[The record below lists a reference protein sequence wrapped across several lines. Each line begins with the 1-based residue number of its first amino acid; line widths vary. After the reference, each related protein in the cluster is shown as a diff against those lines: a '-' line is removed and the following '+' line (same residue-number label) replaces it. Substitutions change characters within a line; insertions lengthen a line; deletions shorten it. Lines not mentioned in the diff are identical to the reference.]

1 MSIDTNITLTAPQ
14 KEYYQRFVN
23 LGVNDLPMPQGD
35 GVIRISP
42 FDDYYLFTLFNEVDG
57 EDTPIDLSNVGDIFL
72 NFIGTNDEIDIKNHT
87 QVEDIDI
94 AQGEVLFRITR
105 DDSRKI
111 LALDN
116 NNFYISTKM
125 VAEDGNVSDESVVY
139 QGIWLAVDE
148 ASRTSLTSQIEDQRI
163 EYSIELAR
171 LKEEN
176 EKLKKENDELIES
189 AGQDTITIQTLEAT
203 IVELENEVSELAS
216 QLKNVNI
223 SLIRSK
229 SRNAQALANERL
241 LKKQQVDALKKSRQ
255 VAQTGGK
262 SKWFFTNA
270 ANNLEGYGGGTFGR
284 GGRSQL

>member
-125 VAEDGNVSDESVVY
+125 IAEDGNVSDESVVY

-163 EYSIELAR
+163 EYSIELAK

-176 EKLKKENDELIES
+176 ELLKKENAELIES
-189 AGQDTITIQTLEAT
+189 AGKDTITIQTLEAT
-203 IVELENEVSELAS
+203 IVELENEVQELTNAN
-216 QLKNVNI
+216 KNAAND
-223 SLIRSK
+223 LARARAK
-229 SRNAQALANERL
+229 NAQALAQKRL
-241 LKKQQVDALKKSRQ
+241 LEKQQVDALKKSRQ
-255 VAQTGGK
+255 VAQTRSR
-262 SKWFFTNA
+262 SKWFFRNA
-270 ANNLEGYGGGTFGR
+270 ANNLEGYGGGKFGR

>member
-163 EYSIELAR
+163 EYSIELAK

-176 EKLKKENDELIES
+176 EKLKKENAELIES
-189 AGQDTITIQTLEAT
+189 AGQDTITIQTLEST
-203 IVELENEVSELAS
+203 IVELENEVTELAS

-229 SRNAQALANERL
+229 AKNAQALANERL

-255 VAQTGGK
+255 VAQTG
-262 SKWFFTNA
+262 SRSRWFFRNA
-270 ANNLEGYGGGTFGR
+270 ANNLEGYGGGKFGR

>member
-125 VAEDGNVSDESVVY
+125 IAEDGNVSDESVVY

-163 EYSIELAR
+163 EYSIELAK

-176 EKLKKENDELIES
+176 ELLKKENAELIES
-189 AGQDTITIQTLEAT
+189 AGKDTITIQTLEAT
-203 IVELENEVSELAS
+203 IVELENEVQELTNAN
-216 QLKNVNI
+216 KNAAND
-223 SLIRSK
+223 LARARAK
-229 SRNAQALANERL
+229 NAQALAQKRL
-241 LKKQQVDALKKSRQ
+241 LEKQQVDALKKSRQ
-255 VAQTGGK
+255 VAQTGSR
-262 SKWFFTNA
+262 SKWFFRNA
-270 ANNLEGYGGGTFGR
+270 ANNLEGYGGGKFGR

>member
-125 VAEDGNVSDESVVY
+125 IAEDGNVSDESVVY

-163 EYSIELAR
+163 EYSIELAK

-176 EKLKKENDELIES
+176 ELLKKENAELIES
-189 AGQDTITIQTLEAT
+189 AGKDTITIQTLEAT
-203 IVELENEVSELAS
+203 IVELENEVQELTNAN
-216 QLKNVNI
+216 KNAAND
-223 SLIRSK
+223 LARARAK
-229 SRNAQALANERL
+229 NAQALAQKRL
-241 LKKQQVDALKKSRQ
+241 LVKQQVDALKKSRQ
-255 VAQTGGK
+255 VAQTGSR
-262 SKWFFTNA
+262 SKWFFRNA
-270 ANNLEGYGGGTFGR
+270 ANNLEGYGGGKFGR